1 MDLVM
6 LVVAADEGIMPQT
19 REHMDILGLLGIEKS
34 ILVINKCDL
43 VDEEWLELVEEEIK
57 EELEGT
63 FLEDAPIVEVSAATG
78 EGIPHLIDVIEQM
91 TAKEVE
97 PKEIN
102 TIPRLPIDR
111 AFTLSGFGTIITGTL
126 LTGSIS
132 KEDVLEMYPIG
143 KECRIRSIQV
153 HGQDVD
159 RCYAGQRV
167 AINLSNVKKE
177 GNCERMCAGAAEQYE
192 KYNAS

>member
-1 MDLVM
+1 M
-6 LVVAADEGIMPQT
+6 
-19 REHMDILGLLGIEKS
+19 
-34 ILVINKCDL
+34 
-43 VDEEWLELVEEEIK
+43 EEEIK

-167 AINLSNVKKE
+167 AINLSNVKRRKLRE
-177 GNCERMCAGAAEQYE
+177 DVCWRRQTV
-192 KYNAS
+192 

>member
-1 MDLVM
+1 M
-6 LVVAADEGIMPQT
+6 
-19 REHMDILGLLGIEKS
+19 
-34 ILVINKCDL
+34 
-43 VDEEWLELVEEEIK
+43 
-57 EELEGT
+57 
-63 FLEDAPIVEVSAATG
+63 
-78 EGIPHLIDVIEQM
+78 IEQM
-91 TAKEVE
+91 TAEEVE
-97 PKEIN
+97 PKEIQ

-159 RCYAGQRV
+159 RCYAGQR
-167 AINLSNVKKE
+167 
-177 GNCERMCAGAAEQYE
+177 
-192 KYNAS
+192 

>member
-1 MDLVM
+1 
-6 LVVAADEGIMPQT
+6 
-19 REHMDILGLLGIEKS
+19 
-34 ILVINKCDL
+34 
-43 VDEEWLELVEEEIK
+43 
-57 EELEGT
+57 
-63 FLEDAPIVEVSAATG
+63 
-78 EGIPHLIDVIEQM
+78 M

-177 GNCERMCAGAAEQYE
+177 GNPDMVYKFCSTSKVSFPGSGVAAIA
-192 KYNAS
+192 ASDANLVAIRKQMQIQTIGHDKLNQLRHARFYKDIHGMVEHMKLHADILLSEI